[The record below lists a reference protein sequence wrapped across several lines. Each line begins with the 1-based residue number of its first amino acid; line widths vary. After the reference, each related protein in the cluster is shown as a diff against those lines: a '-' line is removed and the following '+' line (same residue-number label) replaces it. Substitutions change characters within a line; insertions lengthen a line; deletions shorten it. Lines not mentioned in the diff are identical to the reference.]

1 MLEELKS
8 YTREIIDN
16 YLEKY
21 NYDGMVITSYEN
33 CYYLSGVFLYYNAVI
48 IKKGE
53 DPILLVKYIDRTL
66 AKELSYLTDIRAY
79 SPYPVSHKEDDII
92 IGDYPKAIS
101 TVLKDLGLSN
111 KKICI
116 ADYWSV
122 LRPYLGLKENLP
134 DAEIIVSEP
143 FLEYVRC
150 TKQPVEIN
158 YIRESVAL
166 LDKAL
171 DDCVHLLKDGV
182 SENVLAGEIAKSIWK
197 NGGEL
202 THLIIAN
209 GKNSL
214 LPHSKITDQPFRNGE
229 NVVLDFV
236 SYKNGYYGALTRT
249 FVIGEQNPEKDKVFK
264 AILETADIV
273 YKSIKPGMPICSI
286 AKLALEEFKKRGY
299 GDKTKHA
306 FGHAIGTFQHE
317 TPILN
322 TTETRILE
330 KGMVFC
336 FEPGIY
342 IPSLGGFRLGDLV
355 VLTDEGFE
363 KISDSYRNLNILN
376 S

>member
-1 MLEELKS
+1 MLEELRT
-8 YTREIIDN
+8 YTRSLIDD
-16 YLEKY
+16 YLNKHD
-21 NYDGMVITSYEN
+21 YDGMVITSYEN
-33 CYYLSGVFLYYNAVI
+33 CFYLSGVFLYYNAVI

-53 DPILLVKYIDRTL
+53 EPILLVKYIDRVL
-66 AKELSYLTDIRAY
+66 AEHYSYLSDIRAY
-79 SPYPVSHKEDDII
+79 SPYSVNHKEDNII
-92 IGDYPKAIS
+92 IGDYPKAIA
-101 TVLKDLGLSN
+101 TVLSDLGLGK

-143 FLEYVRC
+143 FLEYIRV
-150 TKQPVEIN
+150 TKQPIEIE
-158 YIRESVAL
+158 YIKESVAL
-166 LDKAL
+166 IDKAL
-171 DDCVHLLKDGV
+171 EDCAHLLKEGV
-182 SENVLAGEIAKSIWK
+182 SENVLAGEIARSIWK

-202 THLIIAN
+202 EHLIIAN
-209 GKNSL
+209 GENSL
-214 LPHSKITDQPFRNGE
+214 LPHSKISERPLKNGD

-249 FVIGEQNPEKDKVFK
+249 YVIGEQNPEKDKVFN
-264 AILETADIV
+264 AILETADNV
-273 YKSIKPGMPICSI
+273 YKSIKPGMPISSI

-322 TTETRILE
+322 TTESRLLE

-355 VLTDEGFE
+355 VLTDDGFE
-363 KISDSYRNLNILN
+363 KISNAYRGLDILN